1 MKPELLISG
10 RTGKASF
17 RIPTQWV
24 SESVRDEIELLA
36 YLPGPADEFAPNVVV
51 TALPFDGTLED
62 FALRAVDGLMA
73 KLVNPYIVDVRLW
86 DVPGRVIHYTHLSPE
101 NQLRLRTCEFL
112 SIQAGLALQVSAT
125 STTSQWPVFSDLFE
139 QIARSTTPME
149 ASL

>member
-51 TALPFDGTLED
+51 TALPFDGTLDD
-62 FALRAVDGLMA
+62 FALHALEGLTG
-73 KLVNPYIVDVRLW
+73 KLLQPYIVDVQLW
-86 DVPGRVIHYTHLSPE
+86 DVPGRVIHYTHQSPE

-112 SIQAGLALQVSAT
+112 TIQNGLALQVSTT
-125 STTSQWPVFSDLFE
+125 STTSQWPLFSELFE
-139 QIARSTTPME
+139 QIARSTRPME
-149 ASL
+149 VSA